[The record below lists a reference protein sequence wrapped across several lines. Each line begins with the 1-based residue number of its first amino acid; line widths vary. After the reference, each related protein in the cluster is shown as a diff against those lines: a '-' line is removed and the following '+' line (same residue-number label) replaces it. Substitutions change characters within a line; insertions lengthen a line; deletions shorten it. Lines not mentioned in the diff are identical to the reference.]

1 MLYLGRVLIAKCRKA
16 FDQHLTRQLF
26 PKPQGECRA
35 RELRRAQ
42 PLLHGRPDL
51 RKHNDRLA
59 AQEARE
65 DVHALRRTFQSLC
78 RARCSEVH
86 AVQFGQLI
94 DIRLWQQCCQILLPR
109 AQCLAPARNNGE
121 RARSA
126 VIGGCNGGMLHRAGK
141 AVCECLLRSSGQGL
155 HELPDRTIRTQDGK
169 ECVHLGAA
177 ASAARTKPAK
187 SGCGWFGRDF
197 SSGWN
202 CEATNHG

>member
-1 MLYLGRVLIAKCRKA
+1 MLYLGHVLVTKCRKA

-26 PKPQGECRA
+26 PEPQRECRT

-42 PLLHGRPDL
+42 PLLHRRPDL
-51 RKHNDRLA
+51 RKHDDRLA
-59 AQEARE
+59 AQKARKY
-65 DVHALRRTFQSLC
+65 VHALCRTFQSLC
-78 RARCSEVH
+78 RARCGEVH

-94 DIRLWQQCCQILLPR
+94 DIRLGQQCRQILLPC
-109 AQCLAPARNNGE
+109 AQRLAPARNNGE
-121 RARSA
+121 RARGA
-126 VIGGCNGGMLHRAGK
+126 VIGSCNGGVLHRAGK
-141 AVCECLLRSSGQGL
+141 AVCECLLRSSDQGL
-155 HELPDRTIRTQDGK
+155 HELPNRTIRTQDRK

>member
-1 MLYLGRVLIAKCRKA
+1 MLYLGRVLVAKCRKA
-16 FDQHLTRQLF
+16 FDQYLTRQLF
-26 PKPQGECRA
+26 PEPQGECRT

-42 PLLHGRPDL
+42 PLLDRCADV
-51 RKHNDRLA
+51 RKHDDRLA

-65 DVHALRRTFQSLC
+65 DVHALRRAFQPLC
-78 RARCSEVH
+78 RTRRSEVH
-86 AVQFGQLI
+86 AV
-94 DIRLWQQCCQILLPR
+94 RLGQQCRQILLPR
-109 AQCLAPARNNGE
+109 AQRLAPARNNGE
-121 RARSA
+121 RARIA
-126 VIGGCNGGMLHRAGK
+126 VIGGCSGGVLHRAGK
-141 AVCECLLRSSGQGL
+141 AVCECLLRSRGQGL
-155 HELPDRTIRTQDGK
+155 HELPDRTVRTQDRK